1 MDETRLRHELREAA
15 LAHRPDRA
23 RILAR
28 VERGL
33 AAPAPAARAPR
44 SPARWTGRRRA
55 AVAAV
60 TAAVAGAVG
69 LAGVMTTVPTDRG
82 TTPATGTA
90 TALPAPGPAAG
101 ATGTINPGSN
111 RWWAQSDL
119 GVTTGSPVT
128 GLVVELR
135 IARTAGVVST
145 GHWRTR
151 PAGDFTVTVTE
162 EPGALVYRWTLKAG
176 RTVPPGPHVFAA
188 QYNHPEGVR
197 DASSDTYRVTLT
209 APDGGLTILK
219 GGFGP
224 PPSSRK

>member
-1 MDETRLRHELREAA
+1 M
-15 LAHRPDRA
+15 
-23 RILAR
+23 
-28 VERGL
+28 
-33 AAPAPAARAPR
+33 
-44 SPARWTGRRRA
+44 
-55 AVAAV
+55 

-69 LAGVMTTVPTDRG
+69 LAGVMATVPTDRG
-82 TTPATGTA
+82 TPPATGTATTA

-111 RWWAQSDL
+111 LWWAQSDL

-128 GLVVELR
+128 GLVAELR

-209 APDGGLTILK
+209 APDGGLTTLR

-224 PPSSRK
+224 PPPRK

>member
-1 MDETRLRHELREAA
+1 MDDTRLRHELREAA
-15 LAHRPDRA
+15 LAHRPDHT

-33 AAPAPAARAPR
+33 ATPAPAARPPR
-44 SPARWTGRRRA
+44 PATRWAGRRWA
-55 AVAAV
+55 AAAAV

-69 LAGVMTTVPTDRG
+69 LAGVMTTAPTDRA
-82 TTPATGTA
+82 TAPAASATA
-90 TALPAPGPAAG
+90 PALPAPGPAAG
-101 ATGTINPGSN
+101 AVGTINPGSN

-151 PAGDFTVTVTE
+151 PVGDFTVTVTE
-162 EPGALVYRWTLKAG
+162 EPGSLVYRWTLKEG
-176 RTVPPGPHVFAA
+176 RTLPPGPHVFAA
-188 QYNHPEGVR
+188 QYNHAEGVR

-209 APDGGLTILK
+209 APDGGLTTLR
-219 GGFGP
+219 GGFGTP
-224 PPSSRK
+224 PPK

>member
-1 MDETRLRHELREAA
+1 MDDTRLRHELREAA

-33 AAPAPAARAPR
+33 AAPVARPRPPAG
-44 SPARWTGRRRA
+44 WTGRRWA

-69 LAGVMTTVPTDRG
+69 LAGITTTASTDRP
-82 TTPATGTA
+82 TPPASTP
-90 TALPAPGPAAG
+90 TALPAPGPAAR
-101 ATGTINPGSN
+101 ATGTVNPGSN

-151 PAGDFTVTVTE
+151 PADDFTTTVTE
-162 EPGALVYRWTLKAG
+162 EPGSLVYRWTLKEG
-176 RTVPPGPHVFAA
+176 RTLPPGPHVFAA
-188 QYNHPEGVR
+188 QYNHSEGVR
-197 DASSDTYRVTLT
+197 DASSDTYGITLT
-209 APDGGLTILK
+209 APDGGLTTLR
-219 GGFGP
+219 GGFAPLP
-224 PPSSRK
+224 PR

>member
-1 MDETRLRHELREAA
+1 MDDTRLRHELREAA

-33 AAPAPAARAPR
+33 AAPVPEARPR
-44 SPARWTGRRRA
+44 PRARWTVRRWA
-55 AVAAV
+55 AVGAV

-69 LAGVMTTVPTDRG
+69 LAGTMTATAPPDRP
-82 TTPATGTA
+82 TTPATA
-90 TALPAPGPAAG
+90 PLPAPGPAAR
-101 ATGTINPGSN
+101 ATATINPGSN

-162 EPGALVYRWTLKAG
+162 EPGALVYRWTLKEG
-176 RTVPPGPHVFAA
+176 RALPPGPHVFAA

-197 DASSDTYRVTLT
+197 DASSDTYGVTLT
-209 APDGGLTILK
+209 APDGGRTTLR
-219 GGFGP
+219 GDFG
-224 PPSSRK
+224 

>member
-33 AAPAPAARAPR
+33 AAPAPAARPPR
-44 SPARWTGRRRA
+44 SPARWTGRRWA

-60 TAAVAGAVG
+60 TATVAGAVG
-69 LAGVMTTVPTDRG
+69 LAGVMTTASTDRPAA
-82 TTPATGTA
+82 PATT
-90 TALPAPGPAAG
+90 TALPAPGPAAR

-119 GVTTGSPVT
+119 GVTTESPVT

-162 EPGALVYRWTLKAG
+162 APASLVYRWTLKEG
-176 RTVPPGPHVFAA
+176 RTLPPGPHVFAA
-188 QYNHPEGVR
+188 QYQHPEGVR
-197 DASSDTYRVTLT
+197 DASSDTYGITLT
-209 APDGGLTILK
+209 APDGGLTTLK

-224 PPSSRK
+224 TTPK